1 MDIPYEDLLKEDASS
16 EEQYGKLAKLLNR
29 NEEIMEMGS
38 PADDIL
44 RTSVNTMETGN
55 VPTEEEYNIW
65 IDGSFGLF
73 KIFRNKVR
81 VLLLSNFYDGLV
93 LTLVVGNTVILSLN
107 GLVSAES
114 EALDYLATIN
124 NLMTVFFSTDLILK
138 MLAYD
143 MDFF

>member
-1 MDIPYEDLLKEDASS
+1 MDIPYEDLLKEDASC

-73 KIFRNKVR
+73 KIFRNRVR

-114 EALDYLATIN
+114 
-124 NLMTVFFSTDLILK
+124 
-138 MLAYD
+138 
-143 MDFF
+143 